1 MGAVAT
7 VVFGW
12 GVAQWPY
19 LLPTSLKVEAAAAP
33 DATLISVVVV
43 FLLAA
48 VICLPSLGLLYV
60 LDQKSLLDRTNE
72 RSRTCVAQ
80 RGQRPDPDASS
91 VSGRGSAWPRI
102 GHGPPASASLLPASP
117 PASVP
122 GASAPGGSVVGGPAA
137 TWAAACSA
145 ARRGAP
151 AIRLTN
157 TAMTVTR

>member
-1 MGAVAT
+1 MGSIVLLVRNAHRGARLLAMGAVAT

-60 LDQKSLLDRTNE
+60 LDQKSLLHSDEAPRE
-72 RSRTCVAQ
+72 VASQ
-80 RGQRPDPDASS
+80 
-91 VSGRGSAWPRI
+91 
-102 GHGPPASASLLPASP
+102 
-117 PASVP
+117 
-122 GASAPGGSVVGGPAA
+122 
-137 TWAAACSA
+137 
-145 ARRGAP
+145 
-151 AIRLTN
+151 N
-157 TAMTVTR
+157 